1 MKRLKF
7 VGFSIFVLCLLY
19 LGGSCNGEDED
30 VGAPMEKTEQEA
42 LYSAIQDFV
51 GKWWNGSDL
60 YPDPCGWT
68 PIQGVSCDLFDG
80 FWYVTDLSIG
90 PVHDNSLNCAPNVEF
105 SPHLFALRHLKSLS
119 FFNCF
124 VSPRQHPVSIPAH
137 GWESL
142 AETLESLEFR
152 SNDGLTGIIPKIFGE
167 LTNLQ
172 SLVLVE
178 NGLSGELPQSI
189 GNLFNLRRL
198 NLAGNSFTGQIPYT
212 FGGLNRLLILD
223 ISRNSLSGLLP
234 LTFGGLTSLLKLD
247 LSNNQLNGKIPL
259 EIGNL
264 KNLTLLALSNNN
276 LSGGLTQTLDDLSS
290 LQELVLSNNPIGGD
304 IMGLDWKKLKGL
316 VALDLGNTSLTRGIP
331 ESIAE
336 LNGLRFLG
344 LNDNR
349 LTGDIPP
356 NLASLPNVGA
366 IYINGNNLTGQL
378 KFPGLFYGKM
388 RRRFGAWDNPNL
400 CYPTGLIKSDYVP
413 FGVKQCPEGIMKYET
428 RLDAKANWGEN
439 GNWNSSRASLGFSE
453 CGVSGLLVF
462 VIEVIMVLIFNLYV

>member
-7 VGFSIFVLCLLY
+7 VGFSIFVVCSLY
-19 LGGSCNGEDED
+19 LCGPCNGDDED
-30 VGAPMEKTEQEA
+30 VGSPMVKTEQEA
-42 LYSAIQDFV
+42 LYSTIQDFV

-80 FWYVTDLSIG
+80 FWYVTDLTFG

-105 SPHLFALRHLKSLS
+105 TPHLFTLSHLRSLS
-119 FFNCF
+119 FFSCF
-124 VSPRQHPVSIPAH
+124 VSPHQHPVSIPSH

-142 AETLESLEFR
+142 ADTIQSLDFR
-152 SNDGLTGIIPKIFGE
+152 SNNGLTGKIPDTFGE
-167 LTNLQ
+167 LINLQ

-178 NGLSGELPQSI
+178 NGLTGEIPQSI
-189 GNLFNLRRL
+189 GNLYNLRRL
-198 NLAGNSFTGQIPYT
+198 SLAGNSFTGRVPDT

-247 LSNNQLNGKIPL
+247 LSNNQLSGKIPL

-264 KNLTLLALSNNN
+264 KKLTLLDLSSNN
-276 LSGGLTQTLDDLSS
+276 LSGGLIQS
-290 LQELVLSNNPIGGD
+290 LQELGSLQELILSNNHIGGD

-316 VALDLGNTSLTRGIP
+316 LALGLANMSLTGGIP
-331 ESIAE
+331 ESITE

-349 LTGDIPP
+349 LTGDIPTK
-356 NLASLPNVGA
+356 LARLPNVSA
-366 IYINGNNLTGQL
+366 IYVNGNNLTGQL

-400 CYPTGLIKSDYVP
+400 CYPNGLVKSDYVP
-413 FGVKQCPEGIMKYET
+413 FGVKNCEEGIMKYEA
-428 RLDAKANWGEN
+428 RLDGKGSWGGNEN
-439 GNWNSSRASLGFSE
+439 LKSSRSSLGFSE
-453 CGVSGLLVF
+453 SGVSILFVV
-462 VIEVIMVLIFNLYV
+462 VIEVIMVLIFNLYG

>member
-1 MKRLKF
+1 MKKLTF
-7 VGFSIFVLCLLY
+7 LGFSIFVVCLLY
-19 LGGSCNGEDED
+19 LGGPCNGDDED
-30 VGAPMEKTEQEA
+30 LGAPMEKTEQEA
-42 LYSAIQDFV
+42 LYSGIQDFV

-105 SPHLFALRHLKSLS
+105 TPHLFALRHLRSLS
-119 FFNCF
+119 FVSCF
-124 VSPRQHPVSIPAH
+124 VSPRQHPLSIPAR
-137 GWESL
+137 GWEHL

-152 SNDGLTGIIPKIFGE
+152 SNDGLTGKIPDTFGE
-167 LTNLQ
+167 LTNLR

-178 NGLSGELPQSI
+178 NGLTGEMPQTI

-198 NLAGNSFTGQIPYT
+198 NLAGNSFTGRIPDS

-223 ISRNSLSGLLP
+223 ISRNSLSGLMP

-247 LSNNQLNGKIPL
+247 LSKNKLNGKIPL

-264 KNLTLLALSNNN
+264 KNLTLLDLSNNN
-276 LSGGLTQTLDDLSS
+276 LSGGLTQSLQELSS

-304 IMGLDWKKLKGL
+304 IMGLDWKMLKGL
-316 VALDLGNTSLTRGIP
+316 VALGLSNVSLTGGIP
-331 ESIAE
+331 ESISE
-336 LNGLRFLG
+336 LNGLRFMG

-349 LTGDIPP
+349 LTGDIPLK
-356 NLASLPNVGA
+356 LASLPNVSA
-366 IYINGNNLTGQL
+366 IYVNGNNLTGQL

-400 CYPTGLIKSDYVP
+400 CYPNELIKSDYVP
-413 FGVKQCPEGIMKYET
+413 FGVKLCEKRIMKYEA
-428 RLDAKANWGEN
+428 RLDGKKNWGEN
-439 GNWNSSRASLGFSE
+439 GNWNSSRASLGFLE
-453 CGVSGLLVF
+453 CGASGLLVF
-462 VIEVIMVLIFNLYV
+462 GIEVIMVLIFDL